1 MNNNVIEKANRVVEA
16 IKLKGICAE
25 TMIKENN
32 GVEKMGITV
41 GDGIVRP
48 TIYPDFESNTLD
60 EIVSYI
66 LDGYEE
72 AKKDGVVFEDVVNR
86 FLDFEYVKSNI
97 IPCVVRKAASDVVS
111 RKYLDIYVV
120 YRFIIPNHP
129 ASVLIRQKDIDS
141 WGVTEEDIYNIAKE
155 NAKDKYKDVDM
166 SQIIGCIG
174 TGSPLRVIMFK
185 DNKSFGASALLFP
198 ELFEKYGNGVKII
211 PSSIHELLV
220 ITEDT
225 TMANELSNMIKE
237 VNSTSV
243 LPEEV
248 LADHPYIYEN
258 GEIKAVS

>member
-1 MNNNVIEKANRVVEA
+1 MNNNVIEKANKVVEA
-16 IKLKGICAE
+16 IKLEGIGAE

-32 GVEKMGITV
+32 GVEKIGITV

-48 TIYPDFESNTLD
+48 TLYPDFESNTVD

-72 AKKDGVVFEDVVNR
+72 AKKDGAVFEDVANR

-97 IPCVVRKAASDVVS
+97 IPCVVRDAASDVVS
-111 RKYLDIYVV
+111 RKYLDLYVV

-129 ASVLIRQKDIDS
+129 ASVLIRQKHIDS

-155 NAKDKYKDVDM
+155 NAKDKYIDIDM
-166 SQIIGCIG
+166 SQIIGVEP
-174 TGSPLRVIMFK
+174 GSPLRVVMFK
-185 DNKSFGASALLFP
+185 DTKSFGSSALLFP

-248 LADHPYIYEN
+248 LADHPYVYEN